1 MINAHLD
8 TEDKNWASVIL
19 PPNLGIVGTVNMDES
34 SHGFSRKVLDRAFT
48 IELSDIDL
56 SNLEFHEGENVSES
70 PNPIAWPVEAW
81 FPRAI
86 TLGSLRN
93 ITKDEKEQILR
104 VIDVLTS
111 INGFLN
117 QAQLQVG
124 FRTRDEIALF
134 LIHALQFHSHFIT
147 RSGDKVD
154 PLDLAI
160 QMKIL
165 PRIIG
170 GSTAIRRA
178 VMQMLG
184 WAINGT
190 PFIQENEANEEILKW
205 EKSGRLG
212 VLNRA
217 DYPRTASRLCLMWER
232 LQSEGF
238 TSFWL

>member
-1 MINAHLD
+1 
-8 TEDKNWASVIL
+8 
-19 PPNLGIVGTVNMDES
+19 MDES

-56 SNLEFHEGENVSES
+56 RNLRLQEDEERSEITS
-70 PNPIAWPVEAW
+70 PNKWPVEAW

-86 TLGSLRN
+86 TLGSLQN
-93 ITKDEKEQILR
+93 ITEEEKKQISR
-104 VIDVLTS
+104 AVDALTS

-134 LIHALQFHSHFIT
+134 LIHSLELLPHFIT
-147 RSGDKVD
+147 RSGEKVD

-160 QMKIL
+160 LMKVL

-170 GSTAIRRA
+170 GSAAIRRS

-184 WAINGT
+184 WAINGK
-190 PFIQENEANEEILKW
+190 PIIQENEAIDILTDW
-205 EKSGRLG
+205 ENMGRVSAFKG
-212 VLNRA
+212 ANC
-217 DYPRTASRLCLMWER
+217 PRTASRLCLMWER

-238 TSFWL
+238 TSYWL